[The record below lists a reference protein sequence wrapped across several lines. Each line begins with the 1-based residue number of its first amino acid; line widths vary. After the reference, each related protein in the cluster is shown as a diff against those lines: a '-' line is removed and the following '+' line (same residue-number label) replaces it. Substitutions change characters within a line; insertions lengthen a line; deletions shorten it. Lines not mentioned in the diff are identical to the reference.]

1 MYPGARPIYDSCML
15 TCCILNG
22 DVPLMFECFALFLQ
36 KYTAVGR
43 NYEIIGAREHSRV
56 CSSATDGVR

>member
-1 MYPGARPIYDSCML
+1 ML
-15 TCCILNG
+15 TCCILDG